1 MPPKRNRV
9 QGGNARSRASAVPQ
23 GVRQR
28 RARPESEDVTD
39 QPAATH
45 IRVEEAR
52 QPQWTMR
59 SSVKDILLEGITLST
74 NMKLNDFLRNYV
86 GGRAAADEDSNVTMQ
101 VFVQEPDAYV
111 QDQQLLRRIFNLTEY
126 QELEERKIQLEAI
139 YKLHHEGVVSLE
151 QWRDYEGKDTV
162 APLANEKLNR
172 VLTQLLREEWWEEV
186 ERARREHQERFTPT
200 TTIEDVLFKGR
211 VRFMDIKLNDFLTME
226 LEGKGILRA
235 NRNVLL
241 EEFFKDPTKYIHDAG
256 ILGEIQAT
264 GAYARM
270 EMTVREEMGLEEV
283 VRRLCEDGV
292 DFLEQWRDYE
302 GKDTVTPL
310 ARRKLNGVLT
320 QLLREE
326 RREAEERARRE
337 HQERFTPTTTI
348 RIVLFKGRA
357 RVMDIKLNDFLTME
371 LEGKG
376 ILRANRNV
384 LLKGFFKNPTSYIRD
399 AGILGEIQATDA
411 YLSMERTVREE
422 MDLEEAVRR
431 LSENGVNS
439 LAAWSLAAEEVKA
452 CVRDDTK
459 ISLNAALEETRNP
472 TTSSAPENLEG
483 FYDSVYNA
491 RWHHVVEV
499 PGGEGTGMD
508 VKEGEPPQPWT
519 YRKAERTIEK
529 DDGVEQSGAERLRLM
544 VLTSDK
550 AWPYTWAG
558 SEHICDCCVNSEVER
573 VWQFVKRD
581 LTEWFSPHGRTVF
594 SPKKRLLIGTPG

>member
-86 GGRAAADEDSNVTMQ
+86 GGRAAVDEDSNVTMQ
-101 VFVQEPDAYV
+101 VFVRRPNAYV
-111 QDQQLLRRIFNLTEY
+111 QDQQLLEEIFNLPEY
-126 QELEERKIQLEAI
+126 QELEAIFKLRHER
-139 YKLHHEGVVSLE
+139 VVSLE

-162 APLANEKLNR
+162 
-172 VLTQLLREEWWEEV
+172 
-186 ERARREHQERFTPT
+186 
-200 TTIEDVLFKGR
+200 
-211 VRFMDIKLNDFLTME
+211 
-226 LEGKGILRA
+226 
-235 NRNVLL
+235 
-241 EEFFKDPTKYIHDAG
+241 
-256 ILGEIQAT
+256 
-264 GAYARM
+264 
-270 EMTVREEMGLEEV
+270 
-283 VRRLCEDGV
+283 
-292 DFLEQWRDYE
+292 
-302 GKDTVTPL
+302 TPL
-310 ARRKLNGVLT
+310 ECEKLNGVLT

-422 MDLEEAVRR
+422 MDLEEDVSK
-431 LSENGVNS
+431 LHDNGVNS

-459 ISLNAALEETRNP
+459 HFLNAALEETRNP

-491 RWHHVVEV
+491 SWHHVVEV

-550 AWPYTWAG
+550 AWPYSWAG

-594 SPKKRLLIGTPG
+594 SPKKRLLIGTPGIGKSMNAGSYLLYQLLQYDAEKLPLVAYIIKESVYLFDKNKKRYQISGARRVS